1 MEAAKRGSETSTL
14 GDLSVY
20 LLLSQASSKYGVLMC
35 LWNPVPWIVAES
47 KAEYWSFV
55 TGFDYE
61 EEGLTAEE
69 AGNIAAL
76 FARFDLND
84 DGK

>member
-1 MEAAKRGSETSTL
+1 MEGAKRGSEKSTL

-20 LLLSQASSKYGVLMC
+20 LLLSQASSKYGVLMNQRNRVQ
-35 LWNPVPWIVAES
+35 LIIAES
-47 KAEYWSFV
+47 KAEYRPFV